1 MKYFLFL
8 FVFPVVLSAQLP
20 NNLPSNAGDP
30 IHRLIHA
37 DDLIRSL
44 QLDAAL
50 LEYDN
55 IIETVP
61 DYVDAY
67 MRRAILLARMGR
79 IPEAMEDYNRAVA
92 IDPYVIEVFDVY
104 GRINKIKVLKDV
116 KVDNAEDAIVILRN
130 LQKQKSKE
138 KENPSFWYE
147 MANMKVL
154 LRDYQGAITDYN
166 KAISLKEGYTEAFY
180 NRGITYILLKDKTR
194 ACEDFMQSK
203 NLGSERAVKKLA
215 FFCE

>member
-1 MKYFLFL
+1 VL
-8 FVFPVVLSAQLP
+8 LSAQVP
-20 NNLPSNAGDP
+20 HNLPPNAGDP
-30 IHRLIHA
+30 IHRLMHA
-37 DDLIRSL
+37 DNLIRSL

-50 LEYDN
+50 SEYDN

-67 MRRAILLARMGR
+67 IRRAILLARMGK

-104 GRINKIKVLKDV
+104 GRINKMKVLKDV
-116 KVDNAEDAIVILRN
+116 KVDNAEDAIVILRS

-147 MANMKVL
+147 MANLKVL
-154 LRDYQGAITDYN
+154 LRDYQGAVIDYN
-166 KAISLKEGYTEAFY
+166 KAIALKENYTEAFY
-180 NRGITYILLKDKTR
+180 NRGITYVLLKDKER
-194 ACEDFMQSK
+194 ACEDFVHSK